1 MGKTRRYNTR
11 SKEKTTKDT
20 PSPSGR
26 PPDDAHT
33 PPEPDPETRQ
43 VSGEES
49 GSYGDGET
57 AGPSAT
63 SNSETRELPP
73 ESGQTVT
80 QDMAQSSEIRTTQN
94 VRPLLGLGSSAD
106 GVKMKLSLLL
116 PTLLMAR
123 RGYE

>member
-11 SKEKTTKDT
+11 STEKTTKDT

-26 PPDDAHT
+26 PPDNART

-63 SNSETRELPP
+63 SNSETRELRP
-73 ESGQTVT
+73 EGGQTAT
-80 QDMAQSSEIRTTQN
+80 QDTAQLSEIKTTQDEQN
-94 VRPLLGLGSSAD
+94 VRPLSGLGSGMST
-106 GVKMKLSLLL
+106 MS
-116 PTLLMAR
+116 
-123 RGYE
+123 